1 MLAAAI
7 ETNAPAATLKTR
19 DRVDRQ
25 LVNLNRNIRK
35 FSQENQTGKAIFADA
50 QGNFAGVAGK
60 TNPPRPHGQ
69 CLGIGKTRIIVKIVR
84 LFLFRNLSSERQVK
98 APKTSVF

>member
-35 FSQENQTGKAIFADA
+35 FSQENQPGKAIFADA
-50 QGNFAGVAGK
+50 QGNYAGVSGK
-60 TNPPRPHGQ
+60 INPPPPARSMP
-69 CLGIGKTRIIVKIVR
+69 
-84 LFLFRNLSSERQVK
+84 
-98 APKTSVF
+98 